1 MMHSRRT
8 IIVAAA
14 PIAAVVRP
22 RAAKATVKGYKPP
35 SDDAMDPVVADPVQ
49 YDIEQLMGEVDALKR
64 RLNGNDFAFNLLAIQ
79 VMVTGVFSAW
89 TRR

>member
-22 RAAKATVKGYKPP
+22 RAAKAIVKGYKPP
-35 SDDAMDPVVADPVQ
+35 SDDVTDPVQ

-79 VMVTGVFSAW
+79 VMITGVFSAW